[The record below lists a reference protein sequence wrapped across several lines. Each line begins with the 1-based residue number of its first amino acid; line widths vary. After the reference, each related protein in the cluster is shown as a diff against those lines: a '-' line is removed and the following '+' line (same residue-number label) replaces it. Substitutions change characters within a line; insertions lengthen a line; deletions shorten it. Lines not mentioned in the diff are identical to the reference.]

1 MNTARDAG
9 CNQIIL
15 LKCTSTYPASP
26 ENTNIRTISHLRDLF
41 HTEVG
46 LSDHTMGLGVA
57 VASIAL
63 GASVIEK
70 HFTLARK
77 DGGVDSAF
85 SLEPQEMAKL
95 VVETERAWQ
104 ALGTVRYGPTEAER
118 KNLVFRRSIYVA
130 QDITEGDLFTEE
142 NIRIIR
148 PGDGAPP
155 HLYQQLLGR
164 KAKRTYC
171 SGTPLSLDQLL

>member
-1 MNTARDAG
+1 
-9 CNQIIL
+9 
-15 LKCTSTYPASP
+15 
-26 ENTNIRTISHLRDLF
+26 
-41 HTEVG
+41 
-46 LSDHTMGLGVA
+46 
-57 VASIAL
+57 
-63 GASVIEK
+63 
-70 HFTLARK
+70 
-77 DGGVDSAF
+77 
-85 SLEPQEMAKL
+85 MAKL
-95 VVETERAWQ
+95 NVESERVWQ
-104 ALGTVRYGPTEAER
+104 ATGTVRYGPTEAER
-118 KNLVFRRSIYVA
+118 KSLVFRRSIYVA